1 MKNKKSTI
9 SDIENH
15 LPEFAPGAL
24 IVPSTQ
30 DGHSIAERMAAYKI
44 PGVSIAVIDE
54 YQVQWAKGYGLLKA
68 GEPDAVTPQSLFQAC
83 STSKMVTAP
92 IALRLVE
99 QGMLDL
105 DTDVNTYLKSWQ
117 IPEAEFTCSH
127 KVTLR
132 RLLSHQSGVNRPDGG
147 FEWDEDSTP
156 TLVQILMGEPP
167 ARVQA
172 AHVEFTPGSKWQY
185 ANFGY
190 AIIQLILEDILGKP
204 FEDIAEE
211 VIFAPLGMKDSTFRY
226 PLQAEWARREIT
238 LHGKEGQPTEPGLIP
253 SAVAHGGLLTT
264 PSDLACFGIELMRA
278 YQGQSNVLLSPE
290 MARQMFHQEMWVD
303 DLTVF
308 GFPFGQG
315 LGAFLGKEGANK
327 FVFHPGGND
336 PGASCLLCL
345 LPETGQGAVIMTNGL
360 QGLLLT
366 VEIVS
371 AIAHA
376 YHWYGSP
383 MR

>member
-1 MKNKKSTI
+1 MKTKKLI
-9 SDIENH
+9 LSDIENH
-15 LPEFAPGAL
+15 LPDFAPGSM

-30 DGHSIAERMAAYKI
+30 DGHSVAERMAGYHI
-44 PGVSIAVIDE
+44 PGLSIAVIDE
-54 YQVQWAKGYGLLKA
+54 YQVQWAKGYGILKA
-68 GEPDAVTPQSLFQAC
+68 GGTDAVTPQSLFQAC

-92 IALRLVE
+92 IALRMVD
-99 QGMLDL
+99 QGVLDL

-117 IPEAEFTCSH
+117 VPENEFTQSH

-132 RLLSHQSGVNRPDGG
+132 GLLTHRSGINRPDGG
-147 FEWDEDSTP
+147 FEWEDGSTP
-156 TLVQILMGEPP
+156 TLVQILRGEAP

-172 AHVEFTPGSKWQY
+172 AVVEYLPGSKWQY

-204 FEDIAEE
+204 FDDIAEE

-226 PLQAEWARREIT
+226 PLEAGWAKREIT
-238 LHGKEGQPTEPGLIP
+238 LHDKKGQPTHPGLIP

-278 YQGQSNVLLSPE
+278 YQGQSSLVLSSE
-290 MARQMFHQEMWVD
+290 MARQMFHQETWVE
-303 DLTVF
+303 DLSAF

-315 LGAFLGKEGANK
+315 LGVFLATEGNNTI
-327 FVFHPGGND
+327 VFHPGGND

-371 AIAHA
+371 AIAHE
-376 YHWYGSP
+376 YHWDGSP
-383 MR
+383 RE